1 MNTYKQKRGALLQEH
16 LFIRRNWQNSCHM
29 IFRDCGL
36 CAAALVSR
44 LDCQHCKTSVTC
56 AQHPA
61 GITDELT
68 TGSPLRFPG
77 LPATSSTNC
86 PSLLQASLLDGW
98 GAGAEPCVRP
108 EPLQHPP
115 SALCHCV
122 CWTGLYFLILLPL
135 PPECCQGV
143 VTLPASITRVFQH
156 TGR

>member
-16 LFIRRNWQNSCHM
+16 LFIRKNWQNSRHM
-29 IFRDCGL
+29 TFRGCEL

-77 LPATSSTNC
+77 LP
-86 PSLLQASLLDGW
+86 PPQH
-98 GAGAEPCVRP
+98 
-108 EPLQHPP
+108 PLQTVPPCSRHP
-115 SALCHCV
+115 
-122 CWTGLYFLILLPL
+122 CWVGGGQEQNPEKDLRHPNTLPL
-135 PPECCQGV
+135 HWATVYAGLVCI
-143 VTLPASITRVFQH
+143 S
-156 TGR
+156 

>member
-16 LFIRRNWQNSCHM
+16 LFIRKNWQNSRHM
-29 IFRDCGL
+29 TFRGCEL

-77 LPATSSTNC
+77 LP
-86 PSLLQASLLDGW
+86 
-98 GAGAEPCVRP
+98 
-108 EPLQHPP
+108 PP
-115 SALCHCV
+115 SI
-122 CWTGLYFLILLPL
+122 LYKLS
-135 PPECCQGV
+135 
-143 VTLPASITRVFQH
+143 LPALGIPVGWVG
-156 TGR
+156 GRSRTLRKT